1 MNQEIE
7 NIEQNEPV
15 SPTKKGK
22 TKWGYI
28 ICIIFCVPLI
38 LLCVIGESAFIIK
51 KGMDV
56 FKTYQV
62 PPEVEEYLKSSPDIA
77 NEFGTSLQFSNTE
90 SFVVEYCSD
99 RLNGLNI
106 YEVKGSKKSG
116 VIQIDWTIIRIPERF
131 FVVNKLESLQT
142 QTSKSL
148 LKTKE

>member
-1 MNQEIE
+1 
-7 NIEQNEPV
+7 
-15 SPTKKGK
+15 
-22 TKWGYI
+22 
-28 ICIIFCVPLI
+28 
-38 LLCVIGESAFIIK
+38 
-51 KGMDV
+51 MDV